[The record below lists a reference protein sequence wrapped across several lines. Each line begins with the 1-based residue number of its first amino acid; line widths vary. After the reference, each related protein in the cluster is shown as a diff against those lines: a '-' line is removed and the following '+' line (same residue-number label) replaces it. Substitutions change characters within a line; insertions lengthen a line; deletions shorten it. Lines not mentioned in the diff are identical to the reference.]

1 MAQQGY
7 DSSGSSDM
15 YILVI
20 FFALF
25 GGYLFLQSH
34 FEYVIYVWKYLRIL
48 ELGMF
53 YWIPDWVPFYGNLE
67 IKQAFQFL
75 MDTDFDLIHRDTVSQ
90 IDNRY
95 SGFFSWIP
103 GLLCIYWGVKFV
115 GKSLDPTANYNMESL
130 LARMQHYYPHVPQF
144 VDDDPTNKD
153 IEYSRDKKESY
164 RWAMGLR
171 PNDFAVMVPPLGLE
185 EAAKTNKSL
194 NAPIWDGAD
203 GYDLDLAEKTFVA
216 QLGEKFSGIESLN
229 SYETR
234 LFDFLV
240 KKIADDLEL
249 SKEKIN
255 VFAKVILNEK
265 DKDSKFDYKV
275 LSLSEQGLYNKLDS
289 YLSEEKLK
297 KKKKFNSKDFFYYKN
312 IEKLMKDKSFLPVL
326 KKLNAEYVMS
336 MHAFKTTAFMALL
349 EETRKVGVVPTL
361 DFQWIKKEDRI
372 LHFSLSS
379 VGRKVAFAECS
390 GCFCHYVLECQ
401 IGRPWSQPEV
411 HEAVQGLYKALNLY
425 TE

>member
-7 DSSGSSDM
+7 DSSSSSDM
-15 YILVI
+15 YVILMFV
-20 FFALF
+20 ALF
-25 GGYLFLQSH
+25 GGYLFLQTH
-34 FEYVIYVWKYLRIL
+34 FEYVVYVWRYLRIM
-48 ELGMF
+48 ELGLF
-53 YWIPDWVPFYGNLE
+53 YWIPDWIPFYGSLE
-67 IKQAFQFL
+67 IKGAYNFL
-75 MDTDFDLIHRDTVSQ
+75 INTDYDLIHSDTVAQ

-95 SGFFSWIP
+95 SGFFAWIP
-103 GLLCIYWGVKFV
+103 GMLCIYWGTKFI
-115 GKSLDPTANYNMESL
+115 GKALDPTANFNMETL
-130 LARMQHYYPHVPQF
+130 LARMQDFYPHVPQF
-144 VDDDPTNKD
+144 VEDDPTFKD
-153 IEYSRDKKESY
+153 IEYNRSKKESY

-194 NAPIWDGAD
+194 NAPIWDGAE
-203 GYDLDLAEKTFVA
+203 GFDLDLAEKTFVS
-216 QLGEKFSGIESLN
+216 QLGDKFSGIDSLN
-229 SYETR
+229 VHERR

-249 SKEKIN
+249 SKEKIDI
-255 VFAKVILNEK
+255 FAKVILDHK
-265 DKDSKFDYKV
+265 DKDKKFDYIT
-275 LSLSEQGLYNKLDS
+275 LSVSEQGLYDKLDS
-289 YLSEEKLK
+289 YLTEQRKS
-297 KKKKFNSKDFFYYKN
+297 KKFTLKAFFHYKN

-349 EETRKVGVVPTL
+349 ETTRKVGVVPTL
-361 DFQWIKKEDRI
+361 DFQWIKKHDRI
-372 LHFSLSS
+372 LHFALNS

>member
-15 YILVI
+15 YVLVI

-34 FEYVIYVWKYLRIL
+34 FEYVTFVWRYLRIL

-67 IKQAFQFL
+67 IKKAFNFL
-75 MDTDFDLIHRDTVSQ
+75 INTDYDLIHRSTVSQ

-103 GLLCIYWGVKFV
+103 GLLCVYLGVKFT
-115 GKSLDPTANYNMESL
+115 GKTLDPTASFNMETL
-130 LARMQHYYPHVPQF
+130 LSRMQHYYPHVPQF
-144 VDDDPTNKD
+144 VETDPTFKD
-153 IEYSRDKKESY
+153 IEYNRNKKDSY
-164 RWAMGLR
+164 RWAMGMR
-171 PNDFAVMVPPLGLE
+171 PNDFALLSPPLGLE
-185 EAAKTNKSL
+185 EAAKKNKGL
-194 NAPIWDGAD
+194 NMPIWDGAEGFD
-203 GYDLDLAEKTFVA
+203 MDLADKAFVS

-234 LFDFLV
+234 LFDYLV
-240 KKIADDLEL
+240 SKIADNLE
-249 SKEKIN
+249 
-255 VFAKVILNEK
+255 
-265 DKDSKFDYKV
+265 
-275 LSLSEQGLYNKLDS
+275 
-289 YLSEEKLK
+289 LSEEKLGYYGNQILNTEKKDPKFDRNLLTVSEENLYKKLESHLEVETK
-297 KKKKFNSKDFFYYKN
+297 KKNFKEKEFLHYKN
-312 IEKLMKDKSFLPVL
+312 IEKLMKNKSILPAL
-326 KKLNAEYVMS
+326 KKLNAEFTMS
-336 MHAFKTTAFMALL
+336 MHAFKRTAFMALL

-361 DFQWIKKEDRI
+361 DFQWIKEHDRI

-379 VGRKVAFAECS
+379 VGRKVAYVECS
-390 GCFCHYVLECQ
+390 GCFCHYMLECQ

-411 HEAVQGLYKALNLY
+411 HEAVVGLTKALNLH
-425 TE
+425 EED